1 MVRNY
6 NQHSR
11 EIVELKSGSNSQ
23 KKNTNGNKCLFSQ
36 VSWLGKNVSKLFAD
50 DWKFISLKFTI
61 NIIYYWSTTDTHKR
75 IQHISVTTYS
85 RNAWC

>member
-23 KKNTNGNKCLFSQ
+23 KEITNGNKCLLSQ
-36 VSWLGKNVSKLFAD
+36 VSWLGTNVSKLFAE
-50 DWKFISLKFTI
+50 DWKPYHWSSQKIPWPNFEISGIPMNFIG
-61 NIIYYWSTTDTHKR
+61 
-75 IQHISVTTYS
+75 
-85 RNAWC
+85 